1 LKVNA
6 LVQLLT
12 LLVALEWL
20 LPLVATWMSG
30 LPNVLAPIGLGTAQP
45 SFLRFEKSILGMGES
60 ELDIGIG
67 RDISV
72 AFGEPVLV
80 CLTKTP

>member
-1 LKVNA
+1 
-6 LVQLLT
+6 
-12 LLVALEWL
+12 
-20 LPLVATWMSG
+20 MSG

-45 SFLRFEKSILGMGES
+45 SLLRLEKSILGMGGI

-72 AFGEPVLV
+72 AFGGPVFA
-80 CLTKTP
+80 CLTRTP